1 MPRVSRGQFGRSQ
14 AMAVTGRR
22 ADPERGSS
30 TPTSGTEHSNRTRRK
45 LSKNPDPG
53 QLRHTSPQVRCGC
66 WGSIMVVSTHFLAE
80 QASGGETARGPADCG
95 LCPPLRGRGR
105 VRSVAVWRG
114 RLGRS
119 LLVVVAVAAA
129 TFAVGGVADAQVAS
143 GEVRIVARR
152 VDDGRVEFGLQ
163 ERAGAESWG
172 SRLSPSKRFFPVDVA
187 VDKWLVSSPVSV
199 SGGVVRIVA
208 RRVDDGRVE
217 FGLQERAGAESW
229 GSRLSPS
236 KRFFP
241 VDVAVDKWLVSSPVS
256 VGGVATTG
264 GSGAV
269 ACAGVRPPEFIDEVI
284 REAVCLP
291 DIPGRVRF
299 FRTGGSGD
307 VEANPDF
314 FRHPHP
320 NIMQTRLL
328 LSTPLRLEVGTVF
341 EMHHYVAPESR
352 TPRVYLRGVD
362 ANGRRTRLQGH
373 EGRWTVA
380 QAQHAVHAVP
390 PVLLP
395 DGDHYRVVRQLRAT
409 VGAGRLLYVGGVLAG
424 VARRGGRNV
433 PRLPQHCARD
443 AFELLTASS
452 PQAGGVPRV
461 SRGQLACSRGGCGGR
476 TVR

>member
-1 MPRVSRGQFGRSQ
+1 M
-14 AMAVTGRR
+14 
-22 ADPERGSS
+22 
-30 TPTSGTEHSNRTRRK
+30 
-45 LSKNPDPG
+45 
-53 QLRHTSPQVRCGC
+53 
-66 WGSIMVVSTHFLAE
+66 
-80 QASGGETARGPADCG
+80 
-95 LCPPLRGRGR
+95 
-105 VRSVAVWRG
+105 
-114 RLGRS
+114 
-119 LLVVVAVAAA
+119 
-129 TFAVGGVADAQVAS
+129 
-143 GEVRIVARR
+143 ARR

-229 GSRLSPS
+229 GSRMSPS

-269 ACAGVRPPEFIDEVI
+269 ACAGVRPPEFIAEVI

-299 FRTGGSGD
+299 FRMGGSGD
-307 VEANPDF
+307 VEANPSF

-362 ANGRRTRLQGH
+362 ANGRRT
-373 EGRWTVA
+373 V
-380 QAQHAVHAVP
+380 
-390 PVLLP
+390 
-395 DGDHYRVVRQLRAT
+395 YRVT
-409 VGAGRLLYVGGVLAG
+409 KVGGQLHKPNTPCTLYRPCYFRMETITEWYGNYGPPSEPVDSYTSEACWPVWPAEG
-424 VARRGGRNV
+424 EGMY
-433 PRLPQHCARD
+433 H
-443 AFELLTASS
+443 ASPNIAPETRS
-452 PQAGGVPRV
+452 N
-461 SRGQLACSRGGCGGR
+461 C
-476 TVR
+476 